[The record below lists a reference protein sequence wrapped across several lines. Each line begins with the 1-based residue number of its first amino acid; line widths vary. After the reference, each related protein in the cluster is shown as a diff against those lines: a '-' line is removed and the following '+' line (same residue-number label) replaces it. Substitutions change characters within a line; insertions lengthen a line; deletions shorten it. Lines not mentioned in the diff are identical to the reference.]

1 MAVDLEL
8 GMQSKSGYK
17 ADFPCLN
24 GEPPKVIE
32 LICEA
37 ALGDI
42 NGLQRVTNSA
52 AIYMHSAFCC
62 LRHCLIL
69 RLTLTMY

>member
-8 GMQSKSGYK
+8 GMQSKSGYE
-17 ADFPCLN
+17 ADFLCLN

-32 LICEA
+32 LICET

-42 NGLQRVTNSA
+42 NGLQ
-52 AIYMHSAFCC
+52 
-62 LRHCLIL
+62 
-69 RLTLTMY
+69 